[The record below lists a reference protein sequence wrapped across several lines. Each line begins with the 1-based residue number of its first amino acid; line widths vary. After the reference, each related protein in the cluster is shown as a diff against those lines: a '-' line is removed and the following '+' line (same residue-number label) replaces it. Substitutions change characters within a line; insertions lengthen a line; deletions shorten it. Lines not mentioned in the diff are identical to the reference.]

1 MRLAP
6 RLAVSLP
13 LSGLFAAAHA
23 MGADLAAAVAA
34 AGAAGAVLAPSQRMA
49 GVCLAAGATA
59 AALLA
64 AALALGTAALLAALP
79 VLGHLGFAWHFGRT
93 LAPGQEALI
102 TRYTRAD
109 LGEPGPRLAAYTR
122 ALTLFWTLV
131 FLGFALMG
139 AAAMAGIGPSPAR
152 AAAASIVVSAVLFL
166 AEHGLRL
173 HLFPDLPTHPWRTL
187 RAIWRVDVLA
197 DAR

>member
-13 LSGLFAAAHA
+13 LSGLFVAAHA

-34 AGAAGAVLAPSQRMA
+34 AGAAGAVLSPSQRMA

-64 AALALGTAALLAALP
+64 AALTFGTAALLAALP

-122 ALTLFWTLV
+122 ALTLFWTLA
-131 FLGFALMG
+131 FLGFALDPDGKVRELRMEP
-139 AAAMAGIGPSPAR
+139 ISPLTDF
-152 AAAASIVVSAVLFL
+152 SFDFQD
-166 AEHGLRL
+166 LRL
-173 HLFPDLPTHPWRTL
+173 APVK
-187 RAIWRVDVLA
+187 AK
-197 DAR
+197 